1 MKRLVDIE
9 QMDLARLEAAA
20 ARANATVPEDLE
32 QRIESALAAAVLAE
46 ENVGL
51 KASARSAHIDS
62 AVAPAPLHA
71 DVAQA
76 SLETDARPA
85 SLAAR
90 PGGRKRLWLPLT
102 GIAAAAAIA
111 LLLILPRTGQPQ
123 LKDTYD
129 DPELAYAQIEETFKL
144 ISSKMADGV
153 ALAAES
159 GKQAGKPA
167 QIIDK
172 INRK

>member
-1 MKRLVDIE
+1 MKRLADIE
-9 QMDLARLEAAA
+9 QMDLVSLESAA
-20 ARANATVPEDLE
+20 ARAKATVPEDLE
-32 QRIESALAAAVLAE
+32 QRIESALAAAALAE

-85 SLAAR
+85 SLAAW

-111 LLLILPRTGQPQ
+111 LLLILPRPGQSQ
-123 LKDTYD
+123 LKDTYE

>member
-32 QRIESALAAAVLAE
+32 QRIEYALAAAALT
-46 ENVGL
+46 G
-51 KASARSAHIDS
+51 DS
-62 AVAPAPLHA
+62 APAGA
-71 DVAQA
+71 A
-76 SLETDARPA
+76 ARPA
-85 SLAAR
+85 EPNQGSTQAAMAGSRNDHNGHSGNNANAHAAR
-90 PGGRKRLWLPLT
+90 NGRKRLWLPLT

-111 LLLILPRTGQPQ
+111 LLLILPRPGQSQ

>member
-20 ARANATVPEDLE
+20 AKANATVPEDLE
-32 QRIESALAAAVLAE
+32 QRIECALAAAVLAGE
-46 ENVGL
+46 
-51 KASARSAHIDS
+51 SAPEGA
-62 AVAPAPLHA
+62 A
-71 DVAQA
+71 
-76 SLETDARPA
+76 ARPA
-85 SLAAR
+85 EPNQGSSQAAMAGSRNDHSGHSGNNANAHAAR
-90 PGGRKRLWLPLT
+90 NGRRRLWLPLA
-102 GIAAAAAIA
+102 GIAAAAAVA
-111 LLLILPRTGQPQ
+111 LLLILPHAGQSQ
-123 LKDTYD
+123 LKDTYE

>member
-20 ARANATVPEDLE
+20 AKANATVPEDLE
-32 QRIESALAAAVLAE
+32 QRIEYALAAAALAGE
-46 ENVGL
+46 
-51 KASARSAHIDS
+51 SAPEGA
-62 AVAPAPLHA
+62 A
-71 DVAQA
+71 
-76 SLETDARPA
+76 ARPA
-85 SLAAR
+85 EPNQGSTQAAMAGVR
-90 PGGRKRLWLPLT
+90 NDHSGHNANTHAASNGRKRLWLPLT
-102 GIAAAAAIA
+102 GIAAAAAVA
-111 LLLILPRTGQPQ
+111 LLLILPHAGQSQ
-123 LKDTYD
+123 LKDTYE

-144 ISSKMADGV
+144 ISSKMADRV

>member
-46 ENVGL
+46 DKGGL
-51 KASARSAHIDS
+51 ETGARSAMLD
-62 AVAPAPLHA
+62 ADVAPAPLHA
-71 DVAQA
+71 DVAQV
-76 SLETDARPA
+76 SPETDARPA
-85 SLAAR
+85 TLAVR

-111 LLLILPRTGQPQ
+111 LLLILPRPGQSQ

>member
-9 QMDLARLEAAA
+9 QLDLVSLESAA

-32 QRIESALAAAVLAE
+32 QRIEYALAAAALAE

-51 KASARSAHIDS
+51 KASAR
-62 AVAPAPLHA
+62 PAMLDA

-102 GIAAAAAIA
+102 GIAAAAAVA

-129 DPELAYAQIEETFKL
+129 DPELAYAQVEETFKL

>member
-1 MKRLVDIE
+1 
-9 QMDLARLEAAA
+9 MDLVSLESAAT
-20 ARANATVPEDLE
+20 RANATVPEDLE
-32 QRIESALAAAVLAE
+32 QRIESALAAVALAE

-51 KASARSAHIDS
+51 KASAR
-62 AVAPAPLHA
+62 PAMLDA
-71 DVAQA
+71 DVAQV
-76 SLETDARPA
+76 SPETDARPA
-85 SLAAR
+85 TLAAR
-90 PGGRKRLWLPLT
+90 PGGRRRLWLPLA
-102 GIAAAAAIA
+102 GIVAAAAVA
-111 LLLILPRTGQPQ
+111 LLLILPRTGQSQ

-153 ALAAES
+153 ALAAER
-159 GKQAGKPA
+159 GEQAGKPA

>member
-9 QMDLARLEAAA
+9 QLDLVSLESAA

-32 QRIESALAAAVLAE
+32 QRIEYALAAAALAE

-51 KASARSAHIDS
+51 KASAR
-62 AVAPAPLHA
+62 PAMLDA

-102 GIAAAAAIA
+102 GIAAAAAVA

-129 DPELAYAQIEETFKL
+129 DPELAYAQVEETFKL

-159 GKQAGKPA
+159 GKQAGSPA
-167 QIIDK
+167 RIIDK